1 MLSVVFA
8 TLSAKYTHVSLA
20 PFCLMAGAR
29 AFASK
34 AVVGEVVEATVNEE
48 REAVCARILAKKPHL
63 VCLSVYIW
71 NRRESE
77 ELIRLL
83 KEKDPALFIAVGG
96 PEVSYAAEDFLRENE
111 GADLVLRGE
120 GERTVAA
127 LCDALSQK
135 EGLQGVPCSVLRGKD
150 GFLYGEEISPLSVP
164 PSPITPAYLSAV
176 SGRIAYLEASR
187 GCPYRCAFCLSG
199 QVGGVRYFPLERVL
213 GELALLAKSGPK
225 IVKLVDR
232 TFNADRRRAREIWG
246 FLIDEWGK
254 KIPKESRFHF
264 EIAGALLE
272 EEDFLLLQKAPK
284 GLFRF
289 EIGIQSFHEKTLRAI
304 DRVTDLCRLT
314 ENISRLTAME
324 NIEIHIDLIAGLPHE
339 DLALFAEGIDKAY
352 ALRADMIQL
361 GFLKLLYGAK
371 MRSEGALYP
380 LQYSKEPPY
389 EVESTPWLSSEDL
402 RLLHRVEN
410 AFDRLYNSRR
420 FVSSLAYLI
429 DELKLRP
436 YELFASVGR
445 RIPEEGCSL
454 NALYDLFFEVAALF
468 PSVDPTILR
477 DRLLYDRLTQN
488 ADSTLPKC
496 LYKKDSYLSFV
507 KKTIQEE
514 ARRNGRSTHIGV
526 GVLYTEAKILSVS
539 YEERDAWGDYK
550 VALYPVTDF
559 IKEKEKKR

>member
-1 MLSVVFA
+1 MLSVVFT

-34 AVVGEVVEATVNEE
+34 AVEGEVVEATVNEE

-83 KEKDPALFIAVGG
+83 KEKDPVLFIAVGG

-135 EGLQGVPCSVLRGKD
+135 EGPQGVPCAVFRGKD

-213 GELALLAKSGPK
+213 GELVLLAKSGPK

-289 EIGIQSFHEKTLRAI
+289 EIGIQSFNEKTLRAI
-304 DRVTDLCRLT
+304 DRPTDLLRLT
-314 ENISRLTAME
+314 ENIRRLMAMG
-324 NIEIHIDLIAGLPHE
+324 NIEVHIDLIAGLPHE
-339 DLALFAEGIDKAY
+339 DLSLFAKGIDMAY
-352 ALRADMIQL
+352 SLRADMLQL
-361 GFLKLLYGAK
+361 GFLKLLHGAK
-371 MRSEGALYP
+371 MRERKEDYP
-380 LQYSKEPPY
+380 LLFAKEPPY
-389 EVESTPWLSSEDL
+389 EVESTPTLSSKDL
-402 RLLHRVEN
+402 SHLHCVER
-410 AFDRLYNSRR
+410 AIDRLYNSHR
-420 FVSSLAYLI
+420 FSSSLSYLT
-429 DELKLRP
+429 DTAGLRP
-436 YELFASVGR
+436 YELFAALGSR
-445 RIPEEGCSL
+445 MPEEGLSL
-454 NALYDLFFEVAALF
+454 NALYDLFFEVASPL

-477 DRLLYDRLTQN
+477 DRLLYDRLTGN
-488 ADSTLPKC
+488 ADGMLPKC
-496 LYKKDSYLSFV
+496 LYKEDKIISAA
-507 KKTIQEE
+507 KKTLQEKAKRSGKS
-514 ARRNGRSTHIGV
+514 ARIGV
-526 GVLYTEAKILSVS
+526 GILYTEKKILAVS
-539 YEERDAWGDYK
+539 YDERDTHGDYG
-550 VALYPVTDF
+550 VALYPLTDF
-559 IKEKEKKR
+559 IKAEEK